1 MTTKIDIMFAKLL
14 AIESNLK
21 YSGIKTEGKIE
32 ELSWILYKCYS
43 VHYYKPQKKFEIEQV
58 EPNAYITNMYTIIN
72 NSKELI
78 PDTWA
83 QHLFNQILIELN
95 LLLYK
100 IKYDNKLYF

>member
-1 MTTKIDIMFAKLL
+1 MTTKIDLLFSKLL

-21 YSGIKTEGKIE
+21 YSGVEVGGKIE
-32 ELSWILYKCYS
+32 ALSWDLYKSYS

-58 EPNAYITNMYTIIN
+58 EPKAYITNMYSVIN
-72 NSKELI
+72 SSKELI
-78 PDTWA
+78 PDSWA

-100 IKYDNKLYF
+100 IKYENKLY